1 MGIRTDDALLA
12 LDWLCA
18 RGHVDATG
26 LTVYGNGALGM
37 VAIDAAVLDS
47 RIARVVME
55 NKLSSYQSIVEEELH
70 RDVSEVVIPGV
81 LRKYDVGDLLRA
93 LSPRPVVVVNPRVG
107 AGVPVP
113 ETEFRKTPGQQGEHV
128 AIRSRQAGERLPIK

>member
-1 MGIRTDDALLA
+1 MGRWA
-12 LDWLCA
+12 WW
-18 RGHVDATG
+18 RATPRC
-26 LTVYGNGALGM
+26 
-37 VAIDAAVLDS
+37 LDS

-55 NKLSSYQSIVEEELH
+55 NALSSYRSIVEGELH

-113 ETEFRKTPGQQGEHV
+113 ETEFRKTLGQQGEHV
-128 AIRSRQAGERLPIK
+128 AIRSRQAGERLPIE